1 MDSVGDSSLCGR
13 GAGCSSLGPGISA
26 GVRGEPRRGG
36 QIVDHGIRHT
46 GVDLTFQVG
55 EQVILPIAV
64 TVIGIVEPVG
74 DGPPWSG
81 LILQGQGPWTDFHFR
96 LLGLTSTLNNGDSVP
111 PGTSLR
117 DLQDSGALWPG
128 VRPYLHVELYHRGF
142 RIDPK
147 SQIGVIWPDHPSEN
161 PGAGVD
167 MDNWHLHRLIQA
179 GELAQDEGRL
189 RETLDIY
196 AEALLVLD
204 WETSNPFLLRWT
216 AEILS
221 DLGDFEQA
229 AEVQQRYLDQLE
241 MELFYADGNLPDVA
255 LGPIAAV
262 QSSQSLLI
270 YIAHGTDNLG
280 AYLAGQP
287 TVIFD

>member
-1 MDSVGDSSLCGR
+1 M
-13 GAGCSSLGPGISA
+13 
-26 GVRGEPRRGG
+26 
-36 QIVDHGIRHT
+36 
-46 GVDLTFQVG
+46 
-55 EQVILPIAV
+55 VILF
-64 TVIGIVEPVG
+64 
-74 DGPPWSG
+74 
-81 LILQGQGPWTDFHFR
+81 L
-96 LLGLTSTLNNGDSVP
+96 
-111 PGTSLR
+111 PGTSLG

-147 SQIGVIWPDHPSEN
+147 SQIGVIWPDRPSEN

-179 GELAQDEGRL
+179 GEVAQDEGRL

-204 WETSNPFLLRWT
+204 WETSNSFLLRWT